1 MTPVAVAWD
10 IDGTLI
16 DSEPLHLEALQA
28 VCDRHGLNVRGLG
41 DEAFRGVHMFDTWAA
56 LRRQLPADLNRD
68 DWIAEISDTY
78 VDRVYSLAIRPG
90 AIDVVAA
97 LSAEGIRQVC
107 VSNSNRQIVDANI
120 KALGIERFLE
130 FSISF
135 DDVSVGKPDP
145 EPYLSACRRLG
156 CSPDRVIAVEDS
168 RAGVMAARAAGLIV
182 IGYSPSGE
190 PLEDIDVMIAR
201 LSEIPPLLS
210 KAPHLRRLADVR
222 RSAITAP
229 TSSES

>member
-1 MTPVAVAWD
+1 VTRVAVAWD

-28 VCDRHGLNVRGLG
+28 VCDRYGLDIRGLA
-41 DEAFRGVHMFDTWAA
+41 DEAFRGVHMFDVWAA
-56 LRRQLPADLNRD
+56 LSAQLPADLDRD
-68 DWIAEISDTY
+68 GWIAEISDTY
-78 VDRVYSLAIRPG
+78 VDRADSLTVQPG
-90 AIDVVAA
+90 AVDVIAA
-97 LSAEGIRQVC
+97 LSARGIKQVC

-145 EPYLSACRRLG
+145 EPYLSACDRLG
-156 CSPDRVIAVEDS
+156 YPPDRVIGVEDS
-168 RAGVMAARAAGLIV
+168 RAGARAARAAGLIV

-190 PLEDIDVMIAR
+190 PLGDIDVMIAR

-210 KAPHLRRLADVR
+210 VAMRLRRLADVKW
-222 RSAITAP
+222 SAITAP
-229 TSSES
+229 ASSES